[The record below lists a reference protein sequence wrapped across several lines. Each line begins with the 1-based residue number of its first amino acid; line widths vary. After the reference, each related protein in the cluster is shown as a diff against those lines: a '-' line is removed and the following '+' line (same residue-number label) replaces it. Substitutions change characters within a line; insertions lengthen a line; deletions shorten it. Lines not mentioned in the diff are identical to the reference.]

1 MEDKDDGELFEV
13 ENLGFFID
21 RTLIFSDLKPF
32 LDFNYFLKTFE
43 VKFLKLKFKFFTRLE
58 GDIS

>member
-21 RTLIFSDLKPF
+21 RTLFLVNLNSLKAF
-32 LDFNYFLKTFE
+32 FE
-43 VKFLKLKFKFFTRLE
+43 
-58 GDIS
+58 SQ